1 MTDPS
6 ELLRHAAELTNR
18 VDHEENIEVR
28 DRLLRTAAHYVEIA
42 QSEEWL
48 AAHPTSITS
57 MTGLLNRSD

>member
-6 ELLRHAAELTNR
+6 ELLRRAAELTNGL
-18 VDHEENIEVR
+18 DHEENIEVR
-28 DRLLRTAAHYVEIA
+28 DRLLRTAAHYVDIA
-42 QSEEWL
+42 QSEVWL